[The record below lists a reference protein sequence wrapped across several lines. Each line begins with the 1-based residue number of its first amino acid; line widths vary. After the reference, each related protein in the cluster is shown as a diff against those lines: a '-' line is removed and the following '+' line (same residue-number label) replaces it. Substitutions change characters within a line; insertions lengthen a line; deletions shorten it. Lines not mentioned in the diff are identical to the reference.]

1 MKRWF
6 AEVAGYFES
15 RTTKGRVEGINKKS
29 KLLKGCGWGFT
40 NFNNFQIP
48 AWLFWHHANILAH

>member
-15 RTTKGRVEGINKKS
+15 RTTKGRVEGINKKL

-40 NFNNFQIP
+40 NFNNFQIR
-48 AWLFWHHANILAH
+48 AWLFGHYANI